1 VPVTGDLI
9 GTSGCDG
16 WAFSPYN
23 QVAGQAFRADV
34 TSLVTGNGSYFVSNF
49 KPMRLTIQG
58 ASLVVIYDDGD
69 PSNNR
74 DIVIEDGCDQ
84 NSANAYDAL
93 GWNISF
99 PGVNYSTGDAVDCT
113 CFAIVES
120 WLKLFF

>member
-58 ASLVVIYDDGD
+58 ASLVVIYDAATPVTIATSSLKTAAIRIPPTRTTPWAGIF
-69 PSNNR
+69 R
-74 DIVIEDGCDQ
+74 
-84 NSANAYDAL
+84 
-93 GWNISF
+93 F
-99 PGVNYSTGDAVDCT
+99 PASITVRATRWTAPV
-113 CFAIVES
+113 
-120 WLKLFF
+120 LP